1 MVARL
6 DLEENQPQL
15 VGHQEPNRWF
25 YYLILIFD
33 YPHQSKRVSVAIALF
48 LVILGSGLHVRLAQ
62 KHWVSG
68 AEGLPELL
76 AFKNFVLD

>member
-1 MVARL
+1 M
-6 DLEENQPQL
+6 
-15 VGHQEPNRWF
+15 
-25 YYLILIFD
+25 
-33 YPHQSKRVSVAIALF
+33 AIALF

-68 AEGLPELL
+68 AERLPELL

>member
-1 MVARL
+1 M
-6 DLEENQPQL
+6 
-15 VGHQEPNRWF
+15 
-25 YYLILIFD
+25 
-33 YPHQSKRVSVAIALF
+33 AIALF